1 MTLVP
6 GAAYLSGERF
16 HNSRPGDA
24 AQRFF
29 AKLERNV
36 QGRRFALAVADALAW
51 PLGLTI
57 GIVLRYDLSFH
68 FPRPLGLAGTAA
80 VAAVAQLCIGRAR
93 GLYQGRWRMAS
104 FEGVGALASCCAAV
118 VAGLSLLNLL
128 DTRLVPESVPI
139 IGGAATLIIML
150 SMRYAARLV
159 IELRRRPR

>member
-1 MTLVP
+1 M
-6 GAAYLSGERF
+6 
-16 HNSRPGDA
+16 
-24 AQRFF
+24 
-29 AKLERNV
+29 

-150 SMRYAARLV
+150 SMRYAAATGDRV
-159 IELRRRPR
+159 APPPRR